1 MNKYRISF
9 DPYNKDRYDIFL
21 RSQSIKKIFK
31 GEQVDKSHEA
41 YKKSKWYTPITNIAY
56 TEYLSDMLDKSIS
69 YSDYLSMLDKSISYS
84 DYLSSNMYVD
94 TSNTI
99 IFDSNYSTY

>member
-1 MNKYRISF
+1 MNNKYTIGF
-9 DPYNKDRYDIFL
+9 DPYTTDRYDIFL

-31 GEQVDKSHEA
+31 GEQVDKSYKA
-41 YKKSKWYTPITNIAY
+41 YKKSKWYTLTNQKKLSNSNITY
-56 TEYLSDMLDKSIS
+56 TEYLLDNLNKSI
-69 YSDYLSMLDKSISYS
+69 DYS

-99 IFDSNYSTY
+99 IIDSNYSTY

>member
-69 YSDYLSMLDKSISYS
+69 YSDYLS
-84 DYLSSNMYVD
+84 SNMYVD

>member
-9 DPYNKDRYDIFL
+9 DPYNKDRYDVFL

-69 YSDYLSMLDKSISYS
+69 YSDYLS
-84 DYLSSNMYVD
+84 SNMYVD

>member
-1 MNKYRISF
+1 MKNKYTIGF
-9 DPYNKDRYDIFL
+9 DPYTTDRYYVFL

-69 YSDYLSMLDKSISYS
+69 YSDYLS
-84 DYLSSNMYVD
+84 SNMYVD